1 MWTRKGG
8 YDRFLKDSGNC
19 CQSATRRPVPNLD
32 APHLAVATNC
42 RQIKTGSLARSDRAA
57 KYHQCCGN
65 AEQEVI
71 SGSYRQ

>member
-1 MWTRKGG
+1 MR
-8 YDRFLKDSGNC
+8 LN
-19 CQSATRRPVPNLD
+19 
-32 APHLAVATNC
+32 LAVATHC